1 MRSERLEVESEL
13 ALFGR
18 FSRAF
23 THILR
28 GDLSVITNE
37 ISYLA
42 TKLPSGE
49 LDRATNRC
57 SQMASTISKIAGL
70 NGETRIELV
79 SYEEIARMYGATISG
94 SHVTGGVFMDRVRA
108 ERLALMVRHLFGEE
122 FTSCV
127 ELSPSGEGMIV
138 RLTAAGHCSERRE
151 YVSWSAF
158 AGRERGE
165 RYVIEGVVADLLT
178 RACAWEIA
186 IRVGEGEVT
195 ARIAIRDVGMARGE

>member
-70 NGETRIELV
+70 SGEPSIELV
-79 SYEEIARMYGATISG
+79 SYEEVARMYGATISAPQ
-94 SHVTGGVFMDRVRA
+94 VVGGVFMDRVRA

-138 RLTAAGHCSERRE
+138 QLTAAGPTCERRE

-165 RYVIEGVVADLLT
+165 RYVIEGVVADLLA
-178 RACAWEIA
+178 RACAWGVT
-186 IRVGEGEVT
+186 IRVGEGEVA
-195 ARIAIRDVGMARGE
+195 ARVVIRDVMMARGE